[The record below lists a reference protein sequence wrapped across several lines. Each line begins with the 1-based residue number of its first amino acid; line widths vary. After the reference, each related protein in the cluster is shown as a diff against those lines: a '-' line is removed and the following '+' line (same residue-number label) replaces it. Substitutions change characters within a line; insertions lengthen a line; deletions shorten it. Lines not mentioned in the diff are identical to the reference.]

1 MKTITIYK
9 RTRANGGVSVS
20 TVRPL
25 RGEFT
30 EVYRLVADE
39 GKLVTNGKI
48 TAACIDVE
56 SVRGW
61 YEIDDSQG
69 K

>member
-30 EVYRLVADE
+30 EVYRLIAGE
-39 GKLVTNGKI
+39 GKLVTNGEI

-56 SVRGW
+56 STDGW
-61 YEIDDSQG
+61 YEIDDSQR